1 MFINDILLLQP
12 LKVVIYEENSYKR
25 ININALLVW
34 EGCAQ
39 PKDDNVPFC
48 KRVEYFNGKIFFN
61 IYKKNPNMVSNGLM
75 YNTKKMHIGT

>member
-12 LKVVIYEENSYKR
+12 FKVVIYEENSYRR

-39 PKDDNVPFC
+39 PKDDDVPFC
-48 KRVEYFNGKIFFN
+48 KRVEYFNGKIFLKIF
-61 IYKKNPNMVSNGLM
+61 KNYSKYGV
-75 YNTKKMHIGT
+75 